1 MFDKLGSRK
10 YVVPLLVAVV
20 IGCVMSLMFYPMAN
34 MDIQGLPFAALSLD
48 EGVDTPQGTVNAGEA
63 IVESMTTAAD
73 DEDGTES
80 PITWKQVGSQEELDA
95 ALENGEFYG
104 AIIVPESFSA
114 DQAAAK
120 QAEAQAAL
128 AQAQALAAAQAA
140 AAASQGGLP
149 DASVAAGAGAGAQ
162 GAGAASPVADVQ
174 APAIKVVI
182 DNAKSP
188 LVASQMK
195 ANIASMFQQLG
206 VEVDVQTIHTGDD
219 GSSEDGAAA
228 ANPMAGMLSQQLT
241 ISPLII
247 MSLVGAIVLSRVFK
261 TKAGV
266 SKAERWKSLGVQVA
280 YAVVVSL
287 IASLCVYC
295 MLLWVAGIE
304 TPMANVVLF
313 MWFASFCVMLLF
325 IGAFNLSFPVGILVA
340 ACVVLGGMMCG
351 VLPYEGLPTFWQ
363 DWVYLWAPQRFTA
376 EGLRAVMYLDAGV
389 WNAGSLPLLITG
401 GVGVAAAT
409 FAGLVPAKQRGAKA
423 AS

>member
-128 AQAQALAAAQAA
+128 AQAQA
-140 AAASQGGLP
+140 
-149 DASVAAGAGAGAQ
+149 VAAGAGAGAL

-304 TPMANVVLF
+304 TPMANFVLF